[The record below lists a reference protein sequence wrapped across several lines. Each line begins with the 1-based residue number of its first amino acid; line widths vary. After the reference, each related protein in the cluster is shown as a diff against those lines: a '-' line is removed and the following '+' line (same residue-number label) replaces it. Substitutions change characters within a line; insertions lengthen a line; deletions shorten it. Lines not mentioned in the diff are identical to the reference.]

1 MAHSKCGPFYCYN
14 KELFMFK
21 NIIKIMCL
29 LSVIGTAENLHAQ
42 INQESNTVE
51 AEFPTELETTWEFDE
66 AASIEYAK
74 RSVYWNDNIAKL
86 LPKLI
91 ATNKQ
96 IKYRFNEN
104 ELVSVLEDTKQ
115 KIAITLN
122 KQTLTTY
129 LFNFQHDDKQG
140 HLKVEKAAGGRIN
153 IQAEGL
159 LGYQFL
165 LWKKRRERLTGV

>member
-1 MAHSKCGPFYCYN
+1 
-14 KELFMFK
+14 
-21 NIIKIMCL
+21 MCL

-42 INQESNTVE
+42 INQESNPVE
-51 AEFPTELETTWEFDE
+51 AEFPTELETTWELDE

-104 ELVSVLEDTKQ
+104 ELVSECT
-115 KIAITLN
+115 
-122 KQTLTTY
+122 
-129 LFNFQHDDKQG
+129 
-140 HLKVEKAAGGRIN
+140 
-153 IQAEGL
+153 
-159 LGYQFL
+159 
-165 LWKKRRERLTGV
+165 RRH